1 MNHTKE
7 HRKLLSVYGLVALL
21 AFFFMS
27 TMTVKAIV
35 NKTVTLRDLF
45 TVLFL
50 WVSAELVWSLLKA
63 VAAWAR
69 GR

>member
-1 MNHTKE
+1 MNHTNE
-7 HRKLLSVYGLVALL
+7 RRKWPFVYGLVVLL

-35 NKTVTLRDLF
+35 DKTVTLGDLF
-45 TVLFL
+45 IVLLL
-50 WVSAELVWSLLKA
+50 WVSVELAWCLLKA

>member
-1 MNHTKE
+1 MNQTNE
-7 HRKLLSVYGLVALL
+7 HRKRPFAYGLVALL
-21 AFFFMS
+21 ALLFMS
-27 TMTVKAIV
+27 TITVKAIV

>member
-1 MNHTKE
+1 MNHTNE
-7 HRKLLSVYGLVALL
+7 HRKRSFVYGLTALL
-21 AFFFMS
+21 AFLFMS

-35 NKTVTLRDLF
+35 NKTVTLRDLL

-50 WVSAELVWSLLKA
+50 WVSTELVWSLLKA